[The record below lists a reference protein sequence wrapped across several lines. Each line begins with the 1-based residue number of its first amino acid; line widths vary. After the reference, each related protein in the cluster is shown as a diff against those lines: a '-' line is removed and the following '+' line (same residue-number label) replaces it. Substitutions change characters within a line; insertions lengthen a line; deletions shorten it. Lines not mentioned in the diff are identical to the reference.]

1 VSNNPSAEA
10 AEERRNPWPLS
21 TYRVQL
27 QPAFGFDD
35 VTAIA
40 PYLHRLGVSHLYASP
55 YLQAAAGS
63 THGYDVIDH
72 SRVNAELGGEEGHE
86 RMCAALGAAGLGQVL
101 DIVPNHM
108 AIVNGNRWWW
118 DVLENGPS
126 SQYASYFDVDW
137 DPPEAKLRNTVLMPI
152 LGDHYG
158 RVLEAGEFRLRRDEG
173 AFTVHYYDH
182 VLPVA
187 PRSLDDLLGGAA
199 RRCRSMELESLATFF
214 GRLPPSYLT
223 DRASV
228 RERHR
233 DKEVLRANL
242 ARLLREEPTVA
253 AAVDAEVA
261 AINAEPDR
269 LDALLERQN
278 YRLAFWR
285 TAGRELDYRR
295 FFDIHT
301 LAALRMEDEA
311 VFLDTHE
318 LVLKWVDRGVVDGL
332 RIDHPDG
339 LRDPDGYL
347 RRLERAAGPHTWVV
361 VEKIL
366 EPGER
371 LPQSWPVAGTT
382 GYDFAYRVGGLF
394 VDPAGEEPI
403 NEAYTA
409 FTGETVDYDEVVYEK
424 KNLVM
429 SEVLSAEINRLT
441 NLAIAV
447 CERHRRYRDF
457 TRHDLHQT
465 LRELIAAFPVY
476 RTYVEPGSAVAGSV
490 VSGSGGP
497 SPDDVAHVE
506 EAAKLARARR
516 PDLDG
521 ELFDFLVDILLG
533 RHRGPGGRGVPG
545 ETVEDE
551 LVARF
556 QQVTGPV
563 MAKGVE
569 DTTFYTYNRLTAL
582 NEVGGNP
589 ARFGVSPD
597 EFHAGSDEIAR
608 HWGGTLLATS
618 THDTKRA
625 EDTRARLYL
634 LSEIPTRFAGAVSE
648 WSRLNDR
655 HRADPSLPDRNAEWL
670 LYQTLVG
677 AWPLSAERA
686 LAYMEKASKE
696 AKEHTSWVDPDP
708 VYDDALRRFVEGIL
722 GDDEFTAAMEA
733 FVAPLVEPGR
743 INALAQALLKLTS
756 PGVPDIYQGCELWDH
771 SLVDPDNRRPVDFA
785 IREALLAEAEKASPA
800 EVWPAQ
806 ADSGLPKLVLT
817 QRALHL
823 RSRRP
828 EYFCVGSG
836 YQRLAASGP
845 KATHAVAL
853 ARTAAGAEPGAGAA
867 GVVAVAPRLVLGLAG
882 DWAGTTLAL
891 PDGRWSD
898 ALDGGTR
905 TFSGEVPLADLLGP
919 FPVALLERVP

>member
-1 VSNNPSAEA
+1 VST
-10 AEERRNPWPLS
+10 NPWPLS

-27 QPAFGFDD
+27 QPAFGFDA
-35 VTAIA
+35 VTSIA

-72 SRVNAELGGEEGHE
+72 SRVNAELGGEPGHE
-86 RMCAALGAAGLGQVL
+86 RMCAALGAHRLGQVL

-108 AIVNGNRWWW
+108 AIVGGNRWWW

-158 RVLEAGEFRLRRDEG
+158 RVLEAGELKLKRDG
-173 AFTVHYYDH
+173 GGFTLHYYDH

-187 PRSLDDLLGGAA
+187 PRSLDDLLGAAA

-233 DKEVLRANL
+233 DKEVLRASL
-242 ARLLREEPTVA
+242 ARLLREQPAVA

-261 AINAEPDR
+261 AINADHDR
-269 LDALLERQN
+269 LDALLDRQN
-278 YRLAFWR
+278 YRLSFWR

-311 VFLDTHE
+311 VFVDTHE
-318 LVLKWVDRGVVDGL
+318 LVLSWLARGVVDGL

-339 LRDPDGYL
+339 LRDPEGYL
-347 RRLERAAGPHTWVV
+347 RRLEQAAGTGTYVV

-382 GYDFAYRVGGLF
+382 GYDFAFRAGGLF
-394 VDPAGEEPI
+394 VDPAGEEPLS
-403 NEAYTA
+403 EAYTA
-409 FTGETVDYDEVVYEK
+409 FTGEPVDYDEVVYEK
-424 KNLVM
+424 KHLVM
-429 SEVLSAEINRLT
+429 AEVLSAEINRLT
-441 NLAIAV
+441 NLAIDA
-447 CERHRRYRDF
+447 CEHHRRYRDY
-457 TRHDLHQT
+457 TRHELHET

-476 RTYVEPGSAVAGSV
+476 RTYVVPGTP
-490 VSGSGGP
+490 P

-506 EAAKLARARR
+506 EAVKLARGRR
-516 PDLDG
+516 PDLDS
-521 ELFDFLVDILLG
+521 ELFDFFADILLG
-533 RHRGPGGRGVPG
+533 RHRG
-545 ETVEDE
+545 TVEDE
-551 LVARF
+551 LLARF
-556 QQVTGPV
+556 GQVTGPV

-589 ARFGVSPD
+589 GRFGVSPE
-597 EFHAGSDEIAR
+597 EFHAGNDHIAR
-608 HWGGTLLATS
+608 HWPGTMLATS
-618 THDTKRA
+618 THDTKRS
-625 EDTRARLYL
+625 EDTRARIAL
-634 LSEIPTRFAGAVSE
+634 LSEMPREFAEGVARWTVLG
-648 WSRLNDR
+648 RR

-677 AWPLSAERA
+677 AWPISADRVA
-686 LAYMEKASKE
+686 GYMEKATKE
-696 AKEHTSWVDPDP
+696 AKEHTSWVNPDP
-708 VYDDALRRFVEGIL
+708 AYDDALRRFVEGLL
-722 GDDEFTAAMEA
+722 GDTEFTAAMEE
-733 FVAPLVEPGR
+733 FVAPLVEPGHV
-743 INALAQALLKLTS
+743 NALAQALLKLTS
-756 PGVPDIYQGCELWDH
+756 PGVPDIYQGCELWEY

-785 IREALLAEAEKASPA
+785 LRERLLAEAEAAAGPPA
-800 EVWPAQ
+800 VWPEPAGGP
-806 ADSGLPKLVLT
+806 GLSKLFLT
-817 QRALHL
+817 HRALQL
-823 RSRRP
+823 RSRRA
-828 EYFCVGSG
+828 EFFCVGSG
-836 YQRLAASGP
+836 YRRLAATG
-845 KATHAVAL
+845 ARAAHAVAF
-853 ARTAAGAEPGAGAA
+853 ARTSAAGEIGT
-867 GVVAVAPRLVLGLAG
+867 VSVAPRLVLGLGG
-882 DWAGTTLAL
+882 DWGDTTLRL
-891 PDGRWSD
+891 PDGRFSD
-898 ALDGGTR
+898 VFDGNR
-905 TFSGEVPLADLLGP
+905 TFTGEVALAELLGP
-919 FPVALLERVP
+919 FPVALLERT

>member
-1 VSNNPSAEA
+1 VSTDVGER
-10 AEERRNPWPLS
+10 ERRRNPWPLS

-40 PYLHRLGVSHLYASP
+40 PYLRRLGVSHLYASP

-72 SRVNAELGGEEGHE
+72 SEVNAELGGEEGHE
-86 RMCAALGAAGLGQVL
+86 RMCAALGANELGQVL

-108 AIVNGNRWWW
+108 AIVGGNRWWW

-158 RVLEAGEFRLRRDEG
+158 RVLEAGDLKLQRDEG

-182 VLPVA
+182 VVPVA
-187 PRSLDDLLGGAA
+187 PRSFDDILAGAA

-233 DKEVLRANL
+233 DKEVLRASL
-242 ARLLREEPTVA
+242 ARLLREEPSVA

-261 AINAEPDR
+261 AINADPDR
-269 LDALLERQN
+269 LDALLDRQN

-318 LVLKWVDRGVVDGL
+318 LLIKWLDEGVVDGL

-339 LRDPDGYL
+339 LRDPEGYL
-347 RRLERAAGPHTWVV
+347 RRLEQEAGPHTWVV

-382 GYDFAYRVGGLF
+382 GYDFVNRAGGLF
-394 VDPAGEEPI
+394 VDPAGEEPLSD
-403 NEAYTA
+403 AYTA

-424 KNLVM
+424 KHLVM
-429 SEVLSAEINRLT
+429 AEVLSSEINRLT
-441 NLAIAV
+441 NLAIDI
-447 CERHRRYRDF
+447 CERHRRYRDY
-457 TRHDLHQT
+457 TRHELHET

-476 RTYVEPGSAVAGSV
+476 RTYVVPGGAA
-490 VSGSGGP
+490 P
-497 SPDDVAHVE
+497 APDDVAHVE
-506 EAAKLARARR
+506 EAAKLARTRR

-521 ELFDFLVDILLG
+521 ELFDFLIDILLC
-533 RHRGPGGRGVPG
+533 RHRGMA
-545 ETVEDE
+545 EDE

-569 DTTFYTYNRLTAL
+569 DTTFYTYNRLVAL

-589 ARFGVSPD
+589 ARFGVGPE
-597 EFHAGSDEIAR
+597 EFHAENDYIAR
-608 HWGGTLLATS
+608 HWPGTLLATS
-618 THDTKRA
+618 THDTKRS
-625 EDTRARLYL
+625 EDTRARIVL
-634 LSEIPTRFAGAVSE
+634 LSEIPTRFAAAVAE
-648 WSRLNDR
+648 WARMNER
-655 HRADPSLPDRNAEWL
+655 HRPDPELPDRNTEWL
-670 LYQTLVG
+670 LYQSLVG
-677 AWPLSAERA
+677 AWPLSADRA

-708 VYDDALRRFVEGIL
+708 SYDEALRRFVEGIL
-722 GDDEFTAAMEA
+722 GDEEFTASLEA
-733 FVAPLVEPGR
+733 FVGPLVEPGR
-743 INALAQALLKLTS
+743 VNSLAQTLLKLTA

-785 IREALLAEAEKASPA
+785 ERESLLTEAEGASPA
-800 EVWPAQ
+800 DVWPEG
-806 ADSGLPKLVLT
+806 ADSGLPKLLLT
-817 QRALHL
+817 HRALHL
-823 RSRRP
+823 RRRRQ
-828 EYFCVGSG
+828 ECLCAG
-836 YQRLAASGP
+836 ASYEPLPATGE
-845 KATHAVAL
+845 KAGHAVAYV
-853 ARTAAGAEPGAGAA
+853 RGGDI
-867 GVVAVAPRLVLGLAG
+867 VAVAPRLVLGLGG
-882 DWAGTTLAL
+882 DWAGTTLTL
-891 PDGRWSD
+891 PDGRFD
-898 ALDGGTR
+898 DVLDGGKR
-905 TFSGEVPLADLLGP
+905 TFTGEAAVADLLGP
-919 FPVALLERVP
+919 FPVALLERAP

>member
-1 VSNNPSAEA
+1 VSTDADGPDG
-10 AEERRNPWPLS
+10 RRNPWPLS
-21 TYRVQL
+21 TYRIQL

-55 YLQAAAGS
+55 YLQAAPGS

-72 SRVNAELGGEEGHE
+72 SRVNAELGGEAGHE
-86 RMCAALGAAGLGQVL
+86 RMCATLGENGLGQVL

-108 AIVNGNRWWW
+108 AITGGNRWWW

-158 RVLEAGEFRLRRDEG
+158 RVLEAGEFRLQRDGG

-182 VLPVA
+182 GLPVA
-187 PRSLDDLLGGAA
+187 PRSLDDLLGPAA
-199 RRCRSMELESLATFF
+199 RRARSMELESLATFF

-233 DKEVLRANL
+233 DKEVLRASL
-242 ARLLREEPTVA
+242 ARLLREQPAVA
-253 AAVDAEVA
+253 EAVDAEVA
-261 AINAEPDR
+261 AINADPDR

-318 LVLKWVDRGVVDGL
+318 LVLGWLERGVVDGL

-339 LRDPDGYL
+339 LRDPEGYL
-347 RRLERAAGPHTWVV
+347 RRLAREAGPQTFVV

-371 LPQSWPVAGTT
+371 LPESWPVAGTT
-382 GYDFAYRVGGLF
+382 GYDFTYRVGGLF
-394 VDPAGEEPI
+394 VDPAGEAPI
-403 NEAYTA
+403 SDAYTS
-409 FTGETVDYDEVVYEK
+409 FTGEPVDYDEVVYEK
-424 KNLVM
+424 KHLVM

-441 NLAIAV
+441 NLAIDV
-447 CERHRRYRDF
+447 CERHRRYRDY
-457 TRHDLHQT
+457 TRHDLHET

-476 RTYVEPGSAVAGSV
+476 RTYVVPGGA
-490 VSGSGGP
+490 GP
-497 SPDDVAHVE
+497 SPDDAAHAE
-506 EAAKLARARR
+506 EAAKVARGRR

-521 ELFDFLVDILLG
+521 ELFDFLADILLG
-533 RHRGPGGRGVPG
+533 RHRG
-545 ETVEDE
+545 EAEDE

-569 DTTFYTYNRLTAL
+569 DTTFYTFCRLVAL
-582 NEVGGNP
+582 NEVGGSP
-589 ARFGVSPD
+589 GRFGVSPE
-597 EFHAGSDEIAR
+597 EFHQGNAHVAG
-608 HWGGTLLATS
+608 HWPGTMLATS

-625 EDTRARLYL
+625 EDTRARIAL
-634 LSEIPTRFAGAVSE
+634 LSEIPARFAGAVAE
-648 WSRLNDR
+648 WAQIGER

-670 LYQTLVG
+670 FYQTVVG
-677 AWPLSAERA
+677 AWPLPAERA
-686 LAYMEKASKE
+686 VAYMEKASKE
-696 AKEHTSWVDPDP
+696 AKEHTSWVNPEP
-708 VYDDALRRFVEGIL
+708 NYDDALRRFVEGML
-722 GDDEFTAAMEA
+722 GDPEFETAVEA

-743 INALAQALLKLTS
+743 VNSLAQALLKLAS
-756 PGVPDIYQGCELWDH
+756 PGVPDVYQGCELWDH
-771 SLVDPDNRRPVDFA
+771 SLVDPDNRRPVDFERRA
-785 IREALLAEAEKASPA
+785 RLLAEVESGAAPA
-800 EVWPAQ
+800 DVWPGRAE
-806 ADSGLPKLVLT
+806 DGLPKMLLT
-817 QRALHL
+817 HRALNL
-823 RSRRP
+823 RTRRP

-836 YQRLAASGP
+836 YRPLAATGP
-845 KATHAVAL
+845 KAAHAVAF
-853 ARTAAGAEPGAGAA
+853 ARTAAGPDRDA
-867 GVVAVAPRLVLGLAG
+867 GVLAVAPRLVLGLAG
-882 DWAGTTLAL
+882 DWAGTTLQL
-891 PDGRWSD
+891 PDGRFED
-898 ALDGGTR
+898 VLGGNRSFT
-905 TFSGEVPLADLLGP
+905 GELPLAELLGP
-919 FPVALLERVP
+919 FPVALLERTE

>member
-1 VSNNPSAEA
+1 MSTEGDRG
-10 AEERRNPWPLS
+10 EGRRRNPWPLS

-72 SRVNAELGGEEGHE
+72 SRVNAELGGEDGHD
-86 RMCAALGAAGLGQVL
+86 RMCAALGANGLGQVL

-108 AIVNGNRWWW
+108 AIVGGNRWWW

-158 RVLEAGEFRLRRDEG
+158 RVLEAGEFQLRREDG

-182 VLPVA
+182 VVPVA
-187 PRSLDDLLGGAA
+187 PRSFDDILAGAA

-233 DKEVLRANL
+233 DKEVLRASL

-261 AINAEPDR
+261 AINADPDR
-269 LDALLERQN
+269 LDSLLDRQN

-318 LVLKWVDRGVVDGL
+318 LLIKWLDEGVVDGL

-339 LRDPDGYL
+339 LRDPEGYL
-347 RRLERAAGPHTWVV
+347 RRLEHEAGPRTWVV

-382 GYDFAYRVGGLF
+382 GYDFANRVGGLF
-394 VDPAGEEPI
+394 VDPAGEEPLS
-403 NEAYTA
+403 EGYTA

-424 KNLVM
+424 KHLVM
-429 SEVLSAEINRLT
+429 AEVLSSEINRLT
-441 NLAIAV
+441 NLAIEI
-447 CERHRRYRDF
+447 CERHRRYRDY
-457 TRHDLHQT
+457 TRHELHET

-476 RTYVEPGSAVAGSV
+476 RTYVVPGGAA
-490 VSGSGGP
+490 P
-497 SPDDVAHVE
+497 SPDDIAHVE

-521 ELFDFLVDILLG
+521 ELFEFLVDILLG
-533 RHRGPGGRGVPG
+533 RHRGTA
-545 ETVEDE
+545 EHE

-569 DTTFYTYNRLTAL
+569 DTTFYTYNRLVAL

-589 ARFGVSPD
+589 GRFGTAPE
-597 EFHAGSDEIAR
+597 EFHAENDFIAR
-608 HWGGTLLATS
+608 HWPGTLLGTS

-625 EDTRARLYL
+625 EDTRARIAL
-634 LSEIPTRFAGAVSE
+634 LSEIPTRFAGAVAE
-648 WSRLNDR
+648 WARMNER
-655 HRADPSLPDRNAEWL
+655 HRPDPSLPDRNAEWL

-686 LAYMEKASKE
+686 VAYMEKASKE

-708 VYDDALRRFVEGIL
+708 SYDDALRRFVEGIL
-722 GDDEFTAAMEA
+722 GDDEFAAALEA
-733 FVAPLVEPGR
+733 FVGPLVEPGR
-743 INALAQALLKLTS
+743 VNSLGQTLLKLTS

-785 IREALLAEAEKASPA
+785 ERESLLTEAETAVPA
-800 EVWPAQ
+800 GVWPER
-806 ADSGLPKLVLT
+806 ADSGLPKLLLT
-817 QRALHL
+817 HRALHL
-823 RSRRP
+823 RRRRP
-828 EYFCVGSG
+828 ECFCAGAA
-836 YQRLAASGP
+836 YEPLAATGS
-845 KATHAVAL
+845 KAAHAVAYV
-853 ARTAAGAEPGAGAA
+853 RGGDI
-867 GVVAVAPRLVLGLAG
+867 VAVVPRLVVGLAG
-882 DWAGTTLAL
+882 DWAGSTLQL
-891 PDGRWSD
+891 PAGRFED
-898 ALDGGTR
+898 VLDGGKR
-905 TFSGEVPLADLLGP
+905 TFTGEVALADLLGP
-919 FPVALLERVP
+919 FPVALLERAP

>member
-1 VSNNPSAEA
+1 MSTDADA
-10 AEERRNPWPLS
+10 AKRGNPWPLS

-55 YLQAAAGS
+55 YLQAAPGS

-72 SRVNAELGGEEGHE
+72 SRVNVELGGEAGHE
-86 RMCAALGAAGLGQVL
+86 RMCAALGDNDLGQVL

-108 AIVNGNRWWW
+108 AIVGGNRWWW

-158 RVLEAGEFRLRRDEG
+158 RVLEAGEFRLERDQG

-187 PRSLDDLLGGAA
+187 PRSLDDLLAGAA

-233 DKEVLRANL
+233 DKEVLRASL

-261 AINAEPDR
+261 AVNADYDR

-311 VFLDTHE
+311 VFVDTHE
-318 LVLKWVDRGVVDGL
+318 LLITWLERGVVDGL

-339 LRDPDGYL
+339 LRDPEGYL
-347 RRLERAAGPHTWVV
+347 RRLERAAGSDTYVV

-382 GYDFAYRVGGLF
+382 GYDFTNRVGGLF
-394 VDPAGEEPI
+394 VDPAAEEPLSV
-403 NEAYTA
+403 AYTA
-409 FTGETVDYDEVVYEK
+409 FTGEPVDYDEVVYEK
-424 KNLVM
+424 KQLVM
-429 SEVLSAEINRLT
+429 AEVLSAEINRLT
-441 NLAIAV
+441 GLAIEA
-447 CERHRRYRDF
+447 CEHHRRYRDY
-457 TRHDLHQT
+457 TRHDLHLT
-465 LRELIAAFPVY
+465 LKELIAAFPVY
-476 RTYVEPGSAVAGSV
+476 RTYVVPGSA
-490 VSGSGGP
+490 GP
-497 SPDDVAHVE
+497 SPDDVAHAE
-506 EAAKLARARR
+506 EAAKLARGRR

-521 ELFDFLVDILLG
+521 ELFDFFVDILLG
-533 RHRGPGGRGVPG
+533 RLRGP
-545 ETVEDE
+545 VEDE

-569 DTTFYTYNRLTAL
+569 DTTFYTYNRLAAL

-589 ARFGVSPD
+589 GRFGVSPV
-597 EFHAGSDEIAR
+597 EFHDGNTFLAR
-608 HWGGTLLATS
+608 HWPGTLLATS
-618 THDTKRA
+618 THDTKRS
-625 EDTRARLYL
+625 EDTRARMAL

-648 WSRLNDR
+648 WARLNDR

-677 AWPLSAERA
+677 AWPLSVERA
-686 LAYMEKASKE
+686 VAYMEKASKE

-708 VYDDALRRFVEGIL
+708 IYDDALRRFIEGIL
-722 GDDEFTAAMEA
+722 GDAEFTGALEA

-743 INALAQALLKLTS
+743 ITSLAQALLKLTS

-771 SLVDPDNRRPVDFA
+771 SLVDPDNRRPVDFTV
-785 IREALLAEAEKASPA
+785 RQALLAQAEAASPA
-800 EVWPAQ
+800 EVWPAK
-806 ADSGLPKLVLT
+806 ADSGLPKLLLT
-817 QRALHL
+817 HRALHL
-823 RSRRP
+823 RARRP
-828 EYFCVGSG
+828 ECFRVGSG
-836 YQRLAASGP
+836 YEPLTVSGP
-845 KATHAVAL
+845 KAAHAVAF
-853 ARTAAGAEPGAGAA
+853 ARTAAGGTA
-867 GVVAVAPRLVLGLAG
+867 GVVTVAPRLVLGLDG
-882 DWAGTTLAL
+882 DWAGPTLRL

-898 ALDGGTR
+898 VLDGGDR
-905 TFSGEVPLADLLGP
+905 TFEGEVALADLLGP
-919 FPVALLERVP
+919 FPVALLERAP

>member
-1 VSNNPSAEA
+1 VSTEDTGTGQSER
-10 AEERRNPWPLS
+10 RRNPWPLS

-55 YLQAAAGS
+55 YLQAAEGS

-72 SRVNAELGGEEGHE
+72 SSVNLELGGEEGHE
-86 RMCAALGAAGLGQVL
+86 RMCDALGANQLGQVL

-108 AIVNGNRWWW
+108 AIVGGNRWWW

-158 RVLEAGEFRLRRDEG
+158 RVLEAGEFRLQRDAG
-173 AFTVHYYDH
+173 AFTIHYYDH

-187 PRSLDDLLGGAA
+187 PRSLDDLLAAAA
-199 RRCRSMELESLATFF
+199 RQCRSMELESLATFF
-214 GRLPPSYLT
+214 GRLPPSWAT

-233 DKEVLRANL
+233 DKEVLRASL
-242 ARLLREEPTVA
+242 ARLLREEPAVA

-261 AINAEPDR
+261 AVNANPDR
-269 LDALLERQN
+269 LDSLLERQN

-318 LVLKWVDRGVVDGL
+318 RVIGWLDRGVVDGL

-339 LRDPDGYL
+339 LRDPEGYL
-347 RRLERAAGPHTWVV
+347 RRLSREAPPSTYVV

-382 GYDFAYRVGGLF
+382 GYDFTHRVGGLF
-394 VDPAGEEPI
+394 IDPAGEEPI
-403 NEAYTA
+403 SDAYTS

-424 KNLVM
+424 KHLVM
-429 SEVLSAEINRLT
+429 AEVLSAEINRLT
-441 NLAIAV
+441 GLAIDA
-447 CERHRRYRDF
+447 CEHHRRYRDY
-457 TRHDLHQT
+457 TRHDLHET

-476 RTYVEPGSAVAGSV
+476 RTYVVPGAD
-490 VSGSGGP
+490 GP
-497 SPDDVAHVE
+497 SPDDSAHVE
-506 EAAKLARARR
+506 EAAKLAKGRR
-516 PDLDG
+516 PDLDA
-521 ELFDFLVDILLG
+521 ELFDFLGDILLG
-533 RHRGPGGRGVPG
+533 RHPGR
-545 ETVEDE
+545 VEDE
-551 LVARF
+551 LVERF

-569 DTTFYTYNRLTAL
+569 DTTFYTYTRLVAL

-589 ARFGVSPD
+589 GRFGVSPE
-597 EFHAGSDEIAR
+597 EFHDGNEHVAR
-608 HWGGTLLATS
+608 NWPGTMLATS
-618 THDTKRA
+618 THDTKRS
-625 EDTRARLYL
+625 EDTRARMAL

-648 WSRLNDR
+648 WSRLGDR
-655 HRADPSLPDRNAEWL
+655 HRTDPSLPDRNAEWL
-670 LYQTLVG
+670 LYQTLIG

-686 LAYMEKASKE
+686 AAYMEKASKE
-696 AKEHTSWVDPDP
+696 AKEHTSWVNPEP
-708 VYDDALRRFVEGIL
+708 KYDDALRHFVEAML
-722 GDDEFTAAMEA
+722 GDAEFVAAVDE

-743 INALAQALLKLTS
+743 ITSLAQTLLKLTS
-756 PGVPDIYQGCELWDH
+756 PGVPDVYQGCELWDL

-785 IREALLAEAEKASPA
+785 ARETLLTDAEAVTDTAS
-800 EVWPAQ
+800 VWPRKAE
-806 ADSGLPKLVLT
+806 SGLPKLLVT

-823 RSRRP
+823 RSRRR

-836 YQRLAASGP
+836 YRRLAATGS
-845 KATHAVAL
+845 KAAHAVAF
-853 ARTAAGAEPGAGAA
+853 ARTSSGGED
-867 GVVAVAPRLVLGLAG
+867 GVVAVAPRLVLGLGG
-882 DWAGTTLAL
+882 DWADTSLQL
-891 PDGRWSD
+891 PDGRFTD
-898 ALDGGTR
+898 VLDGKR
-905 TFSGEVPLADLLGP
+905 TFTGEVSLADLLRP
-919 FPVALLERVP
+919 FPVALLERT

>member
-1 VSNNPSAEA
+1 MST
-10 AEERRNPWPLS
+10 NPWPSS
-21 TYRVQL
+21 TYRIQL
-27 QPAFGFDD
+27 QPAFGFDA
-35 VTAIA
+35 VTGIA

-72 SRVNAELGGEEGHE
+72 SRVNAELGGEAGHE
-86 RMCAALGAAGLGQVL
+86 RMCAALGAHQLGQVL

-108 AIVNGNRWWW
+108 AIVGGNRWWW

-158 RVLEAGEFRLRRDEG
+158 RVLEAGEFHLERDG
-173 AFTVHYYDH
+173 GGFTVHYYDH

-187 PRSLDDLLGGAA
+187 PRSLDDLLGPAA

-233 DKEVLRANL
+233 DKEVLRSSL
-242 ARLLREEPTVA
+242 ARLLAEQPEVA

-261 AINAEPDR
+261 ALNADHDR

-278 YRLAFWR
+278 YRLSFWR

-311 VFLDTHE
+311 VFVDTHE
-318 LVLKWVDRGVVDGL
+318 LVLSWLERGVVDGL

-339 LRDPDGYL
+339 LRDPEGYL
-347 RRLERAAGPHTWVV
+347 RRLERATGSGTYVV

-382 GYDFAYRVGGLF
+382 GYDFIARAGGLF
-394 VDPAGEEPI
+394 VDPTGEEPLS
-403 NEAYTA
+403 EAYTA
-409 FTGETVDYDEVVYEK
+409 FTGESVDYDEVIYEK
-424 KNLVM
+424 KHLVM
-429 SEVLSAEINRLT
+429 AEVLSAEINRLT
-441 NLAIAV
+441 NLAIDA
-447 CERHRRYRDF
+447 CEHHRRYRDY
-457 TRHDLHQT
+457 TRHELHET

-476 RTYVEPGSAVAGSV
+476 RTYVVPGAP
-490 VSGSGGP
+490 P
-497 SPDDVAHVE
+497 SPDDTAHIE
-506 EAAKLARARR
+506 EAVKLARSRR

-521 ELFDFLVDILLG
+521 ELFDFFADILLG
-533 RHRGPGGRGVPG
+533 RHRGR
-545 ETVEDE
+545 VEDE
-551 LVARF
+551 LLARF
-556 QQVTGPV
+556 GQVTGPV

-569 DTTFYTYNRLTAL
+569 DTTFYTYNRMTAL

-589 ARFGVSPD
+589 GRFGVTPE
-597 EFHAGSDEIAR
+597 EFHAGNDHIAR
-608 HWGGTLLATS
+608 HWPGTLLATS

-625 EDTRARLYL
+625 EDTRARIAL
-634 LSEIPTRFAGAVSE
+634 LSELPREFAEAVAR
-648 WSRLNDR
+648 WTVIGRR

-677 AWPLSAERA
+677 AWPISADRA
-686 LAYMEKASKE
+686 VAYMEKASKE
-696 AKEHTSWVDPDP
+696 AKEHTSWVNPDP
-708 VYDDALRRFVEGIL
+708 VYDDGLRRFVEGLL
-722 GDDEFTAAMEA
+722 GDDEFAAAVED

-743 INALAQALLKLTS
+743 ITALSQALLKLAS
-756 PGVPDIYQGCELWDH
+756 PGVPDLYQGCELWEH

-785 IREALLAEAEKASPA
+785 VREQLLAEAEAAAGPA
-800 EVWPAQ
+800 DVWPAR
-806 ADSGLPKLVLT
+806 AESGLPKLFLT
-817 QRALHL
+817 HRALQL
-823 RSRRP
+823 RARRP
-828 EYFCVGSG
+828 EFFCVGSG
-836 YQRLAASGP
+836 YRRLVASGP
-845 KATHAVAL
+845 KAGHAVAFT
-853 ARTAAGAEPGAGAA
+853 RTNGAGEP
-867 GVVAVAPRLVLGLAG
+867 GVVAVAPRLVVGLAG

-891 PDGRWSD
+891 PDGSFSD
-898 ALDGGTR
+898 VFGGNR
-905 TFSGEVPLADLLGP
+905 TFTGEVAVADLLGP
-919 FPVALLERVP
+919 FPVALLERT